1 MKKRRRKKLKNTFL
15 VVEVVVPFDDHFR
28 CWCWMLLVVEV
39 LALTLPKHF
48 HDVVH
53 LFFVG
58 QVVIDVPVV
67 LIFVPDLPGSHRLIK

>member
-1 MKKRRRKKLKNTFL
+1 MKRRKDSCI

-39 LALTLPKHF
+39 LALTLQKHF